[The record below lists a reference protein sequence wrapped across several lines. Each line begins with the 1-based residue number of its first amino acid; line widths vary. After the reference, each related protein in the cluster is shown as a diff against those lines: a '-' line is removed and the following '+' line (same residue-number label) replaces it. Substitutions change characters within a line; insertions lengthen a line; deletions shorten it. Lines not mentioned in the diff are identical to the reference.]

1 MAVKENK
8 SELVQVIPDEG
19 AGFPEVISACLSDS
33 GNLEIYDDGG
43 DDSYNAIVIPA
54 SDVQNFIAALGRLRP
69 ST

>member
-19 AGFPEVISACLSDS
+19 AGFPEVS